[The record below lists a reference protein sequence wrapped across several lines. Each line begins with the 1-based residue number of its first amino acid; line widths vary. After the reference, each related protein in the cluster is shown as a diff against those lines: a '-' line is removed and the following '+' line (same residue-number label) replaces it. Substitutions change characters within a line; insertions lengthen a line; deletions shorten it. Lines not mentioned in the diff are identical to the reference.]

1 MEVKDWITLAAAVI
15 LAIGWIVTGYLNKVK
30 EVAQKRVE
38 YRLKTLGAFLPAW
51 LSIQKME
58 LHLHSPDFLHNL
70 RMPEANVAL
79 GKLVPLVRTRI
90 LEELK
95 INA

>member
-38 YRLKTLGAFLPAW
+38 YRLKTLEALWPAW
-51 LSIQKME
+51 LSKQKRV
-58 LHLHSPDFLHNL
+58 LH
-70 RMPEANVAL
+70 
-79 GKLVPLVRTRI
+79 
-90 LEELK
+90 
-95 INA
+95 